1 MNVTFRPSHQRGLAT
16 SSQQKGST
24 AMNTSTRTA
33 SATRNAI
40 AVVAVGTML
49 VIALTDSLVSNA
61 HNTWRN
67 RRDNDKAEI
76 LDWVVVAAGVVTLA
90 VTAIAWVRPF
100 VMRKLN
106 EIQ

>member
-1 MNVTFRPSHQRGLAT
+1 MSATLTQPPHQKRPTT
-16 SSQQKGST
+16 SSQQKG
-24 AMNTSTRTA
+24 TSMTTTRTA
-33 SATRNAI
+33 AATRTAI
-40 AVVAVGTML
+40 TTVAVTTML
-49 VIALTDSLVSNA
+49 VIALTDDIVTNA
-61 HNTWRN
+61 HLTWRN
-67 RRDNDKAEI
+67 RRHNDKAEI